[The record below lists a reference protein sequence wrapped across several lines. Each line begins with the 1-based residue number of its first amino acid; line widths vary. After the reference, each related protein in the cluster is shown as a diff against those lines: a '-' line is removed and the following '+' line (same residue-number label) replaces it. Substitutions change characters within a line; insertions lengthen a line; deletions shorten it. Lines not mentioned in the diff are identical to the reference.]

1 MWFFSFFFFW
11 FCILLLVQIWL
22 NLYNWRNGVRGTIQI
37 QISMIK
43 FKWPTVWNRIS
54 RVYIYFS
61 TLETRIDPAGKR
73 GRSVHGSVA
82 FVSASKD
89 PPVGTK
95 FAIHV
100 GSLGSPPSAPFER
113 FLSAC
118 RVVEGGQGRQGSH
131 YRRRTKG
138 RCSPGSNTSEGPRR
152 SWIPMD

>member
-1 MWFFSFFFFW
+1 MAS
-11 FCILLLVQIWL
+11 
-22 NLYNWRNGVRGTIQI
+22 GTIQI
-37 QISMIK
+37 QIQIQISIIK
-43 FKWPTVWNRIS
+43 FKWSRIES
-54 RVYIYFS
+54 LYLFFHIGNADRS
-61 TLETRIDPAGKR
+61 GGRER

-118 RVVEGGQGRQGSH
+118 RAVEGGQGRQGSH

-138 RCSPGSNTSEGPRR
+138 RRSPGSNTSEGPRR
-152 SWIPMD
+152 SWIPMG